1 MKNYIF
7 HCDSDILEGLT
18 SSKIAFLEK
27 IPVNIITGFLGAG
40 KTTAIIQL
48 LNEKQAEEQW
58 AIIINEF
65 GKISIDSK
73 TLRSS
78 TIAGN
83 VYDIPGGC
91 ICCSAKNYFHENLT
105 EIIQSGKFSRVII
118 EPSGLGGVEMVSE
131 IIESNSALVL
141 ISKICMVDIQL
152 LGNRRLQQLPVYK
165 MQIIKSDIIVF
176 TKSDLITDKTLEYE
190 LKNKF
195 RAIYPEKVIHP
206 YSEISAILYN
216 DPLVI
221 QQKKSFRL
229 INQDN
234 KDLEDNN
241 FQKKLFTFEDNT
253 VFNPEK
259 LSDIF
264 KRHSVIL
271 RAKGYIY
278 TTNAWLLMNYTLS
291 DFNLTSCNSQT
302 SNEIVIITEKS
313 GVSFF
318 NLIEQEIQSAIIR

>member
-1 MKNYIF
+1 M
-7 HCDSDILEGLT
+7 ER
-18 SSKIAFLEK
+18 

-48 LNEKQAEEQW
+48 LSEKQTEEQW

-83 VYDIPGGC
+83 VYDISGGC
-91 ICCSAKNYFHENLT
+91 ICCSAKSYFHENLT
-105 EIIQSGKFSRVII
+105 EIIQSGKFSRIII

-131 IIESNSALVL
+131 IIESISALVL
-141 ISKICMVDIQL
+141 MPKICMVDIHL
-152 LGNRRLQQLPVYK
+152 LDNPRLQQLPVYK

-176 TKSDLITDKTLEYE
+176 TKCDLITDKTLEFE
-190 LKNKF
+190 LKKKF
-195 RAIYPEKVIHP
+195 NALYPDKVIHP
-206 YSEISAILYN
+206 YPEISALLY
-216 DPLVI
+216 DYPPVI
-221 QQKKSFRL
+221 QQKKCLRL
-229 INQDN
+229 INEDN
-234 KDLEDNN
+234 KDLEDSNY
-241 FQKKLFTFEDNT
+241 QKKLFTFDENT

-264 KRHSVIL
+264 KKYSVIL

-291 DFNLTSCNSQT
+291 EFNLTSCNSQT
-302 SNEIVIITEKS
+302 YNEIVIITGKTDA
-313 GVSFF
+313 GFF
-318 NLIEQEIQSAIIR
+318 TLIEQEILHAIIC